1 MWEAISNIF
10 TSEKADEAFHF
21 LSMVVAVSIVVL
33 IFLFLLGRKGFVK
46 VHTKHIHIGNELTQR
61 ELIRRQVETA
71 HTFIMSLYGKIA
83 TDESQYQG
91 YFTKYI
97 LERVYDKVIE
107 WIIFN
112 HISTN
117 QLYVSDKQEA
127 ICNLVYM
134 MNIKDEFKTPE
145 FKQRINN
152 WVKELIEQLV
162 KVKEI
167 YQ

>member
-1 MWEAISNIF
+1 MWEALGNIF
-10 TSEKADEAFHF
+10 TSEHAGQAFRF
-21 LSMVVAVSIVVL
+21 LIAVLCILLVIVILLFVL
-33 IFLFLLGRKGFVK
+33 GKKGMVK
-46 VHTKHIHIGNELTQR
+46 VNTKFVQIGNELTQR

-71 HTFIMSLYGKIA
+71 HTYIMSLYGKISA
-83 TDESQYQG
+83 DESVYKG

-112 HISTN
+112 HITTN
-117 QLYVSDKQEA
+117 QLYVQDKQES

-134 MNIKDEFKTPE
+134 LEVADEFKTPE
-145 FKQRINN
+145 FKRRIEN
-152 WVKELIEQLV
+152 WVRELIEQLV
-162 KVKEI
+162 NVKEV